1 MLSQYRRL
9 AFQVSYLLQTLVL
22 LLITN
27 LLKLSLNNLKVKV
40 WWDERWN
47 DDNSDQD
54 VVNDSMDNMVVQ
66 DECLDEKI
74 LHLKLQ

>member
-9 AFQVSYLLQTLVL
+9 AFQVSYLLQTLFL
-22 LLITN
+22 LLTTN

-40 WWDERWN
+40 WWNERWK

-54 VVNDSMDNMVVQ
+54 VINDSMDNMVVQ

-74 LHLKLQ
+74 LQLKLQ